1 MPQRRVESNCY
12 VRKAKAVARVVR
24 PIPAEKPPKRPTQL
38 LAEPDFRRAYL
49 AGAVSQVGD
58 AFQFV
63 ALMWFAVA
71 TGGPLGVIAVR
82 IGNSLPA
89 LVFGLHGGIAADRW
103 NRRRVL
109 IVADLVR
116 AAVLIPAAVAGVA
129 GVLSLWALVPV
140 GFVLATATSYFMPA
154 FGAFLPSLVGRESVQ
169 PANGLISATN
179 NVVSV
184 SGWAL
189 AALLLSFVSV
199 GSFFALN
206 AASYVVSALLLW
218 RIRRWPADSP
228 EAGDHRPQLLDGVA
242 SLRVRPGLGAAV
254 GMLGLGMTVMTGVWT
269 VGVAE
274 LAHST
279 LGHGAS
285 DLSLL
290 LAATSAGT
298 IASAAL
304 LSRIQVRRKVYS
316 SCLGWSLLLPGYAAL
331 ALAESLPLAL
341 AGTFVVGAATGAA
354 FVLVSTA
361 TQESVEEHLL
371 GRAMG
376 VVFLGHVGAKPVGLV
391 LIAPLYFLF
400 DPKLLFLAGG
410 VVVCACS
417 LVAASSVTAA
427 TKRAL
432 AATA

>member
-1 MPQRRVESNCY
+1 M
-12 VRKAKAVARVVR
+12 R
-24 PIPAEKPPKRPTQL
+24 PIPAEKPPKPPTRL

-89 LVFGLHGGIAADRW
+89 LVFGLHGGVAADRW

-129 GVLSLWALVPV
+129 GVLPLWALVPV

-154 FGAFLPSLVGRESVQ
+154 FGAFLPSLVGRENVQ

-228 EAGDHRPQLLDGVA
+228 EEGDPPQLLDGVA

-254 GMLGLGMTVMTGVWT
+254 AMLGLGMTVMTGVWT

-285 DLSLL
+285 DFALL

-304 LSRIQVRRKVYS
+304 LSRSQVRRKVYS
-316 SCLGWSLLLPGYAAL
+316 SCLCWSLLLPGYAAL
-331 ALAESLPLAL
+331 ALAETLPLAL

-361 TQESVEEHLL
+361 TQESIDEHLL

-391 LIAPLYFLF
+391 LIAPLYFVF

-410 VVVCACS
+410 LVVCACS

-432 AATA
+432 ATTA

>member
-1 MPQRRVESNCY
+1 LPRVL
-12 VRKAKAVARVVR
+12 R
-24 PIPAEKPPKRPTQL
+24 PILAEKPPSTPTQL

-49 AGAVSQVGD
+49 AGAVSQLGD

-89 LVFGLHGGIAADRW
+89 LMFALHGGVAADRW
-103 NRRRVL
+103 NRRRLL
-109 IVADLVR
+109 IAADLVR
-116 AAVLIPAAVAGVA
+116 AAVLIPAAVAGIA
-129 GVLSLWALVPV
+129 GVLPLWALVPV
-140 GFVLATATSYFMPA
+140 GFVLATATSYFVPA
-154 FGAFLPSLVGRESVQ
+154 FGAFLPSLVGRHNVQ
-169 PANGLISATN
+169 QANGLISATN
-179 NVVSV
+179 NVLSV

-199 GSFFALN
+199 GTFFALN
-206 AASYVVSALLLW
+206 AASFAVSALLLIG
-218 RIRRWPADSP
+218 IRRRSAESR
-228 EAGDHRPQLLDGVA
+228 EAGESHQLLDGVA

-254 GMLGLGMTVMTGVWT
+254 AMLGIGMTVMTGVWT

-285 DLSLL
+285 GLSLL
-290 LAATSAGT
+290 FAATSAGT
-298 IASAAL
+298 IASATF
-304 LSRIQVRRKVYS
+304 LSRRPVRRKVYS
-316 SCLGWSLLLPGYAAL
+316 SCLCWVLLLPGYAAL

-354 FVLVSTA
+354 IVLVSAA
-361 TQESVEEHLL
+361 TQESIQEHLL

-376 VVFLGHVGAKPVGLV
+376 AVFLGNLGAKPVGLV

-410 VVVCACS
+410 LVVFACS
-417 LVAASSVTAA
+417 LAAAAAVTAA
-427 TKRAL
+427 TKRAR
-432 AATA
+432 AVTA

>member
-1 MPQRRVESNCY
+1 L
-12 VRKAKAVARVVR
+12 R
-24 PIPAEKPPKRPTQL
+24 PIPAEKPPKPATRL

-49 AGAVSQVGD
+49 AGAVSQIGD

-71 TGGPLGVIAVR
+71 TAGPLGVIAVR

-89 LVFGLHGGIAADRW
+89 LVFGLHGGVVADRW

-116 AAVLIPAAVAGVA
+116 AAVLIPAAVAGIA
-129 GVLSLWALVPV
+129 GVLPLWALVPV
-140 GFVLATATSYFMPA
+140 GFVLATATSYFLPA
-154 FGAFLPSLVGRESVQ
+154 FGAFLPSLVGRENVQ
-169 PANGLISATN
+169 QANGLVSATN
-179 NVVSV
+179 NVLSV

-206 AASYVVSALLLW
+206 AASYGVSALLVFG
-218 RIRRWPADSP
+218 IRLRSVEPP
-228 EAGDHRPQLLDGVA
+228 EAAKPRQLLDGVA

-254 GMLGLGMTVMTGVWT
+254 AMLGLGMTVMTGVWT

-285 DLSLL
+285 DLALL

-298 IASAAL
+298 IASAAF
-304 LSRIQVRRKVYS
+304 LSRRPVRRKVYS
-316 SCLGWSLLLPGYAAL
+316 SCLCWSLLLPGYAAL

-354 FVLVSTA
+354 FVLVTTA
-361 TQESVEEHLL
+361 TQESIEEHLL

-376 VVFLGHVGAKPVGLV
+376 VVFLGHVGAKPVGLL
-391 LIAPLYFLF
+391 LIAPLYFVF
-400 DPKLLFLAGG
+400 DSKLLFLAGG
-410 VVVCACS
+410 VVVFACS
-417 LVAASSVTAA
+417 LVAATSVTAA